1 MNKKILKGIE
11 LTNYKFINKPLVV
24 GGLALEYYNIRETTH
39 DYDYMVSP
47 SDWLELK
54 KIHPDK
60 INLFGGKHEK
70 DVDATINLTENPIDL
85 ISTLFQFNYNSLVK
99 NSIDF
104 PEYKI
109 ISITNLLLTKTLGA
123 VYNKDPKSINDQ
135 KLIVDKIVELQYN

>member
-60 INLFGGKHEK
+60 INLFGGKNEK
-70 DVDATINLTENPIDL
+70 DVDATLNLTENPIDL

>member
-1 MNKKILKGIE
+1 MNEKILKGIK

-24 GGLALEYYNIRETTH
+24 GGLALEHYNIRETTH

-47 SDWLELK
+47 SDWIELK
-54 KIHPDK
+54 KIHSDK
-60 INLFGGKHEK
+60 INLFGGKNEK
-70 DVDATINLTENPIDL
+70 DVDATINLKENPIDL

-109 ISITNLLLTKTLGA
+109 ISIANLLLTKTLGA